1 MLTGHEEQDSWI
13 EGICIMMVGGGGRRG
28 TNLFAFSL
36 SLSFSFSHH
45 NTTIYA
51 PMLEGGLAL
60 TRFRRRKE
68 KTN

>member
-1 MLTGHEEQDSWI
+1 
-13 EGICIMMVGGGGRRG
+13 MMVGGGGRRG